1 MECDCGDAFEGDNC
15 ESETCKDKKTELV
28 LHKRS
33 VVELFKGG
41 CERLIHDEFLN
52 LILKCWYLEDRVVYF
67 T

>member
-1 MECDCGDAFEGDNC
+1 MVAADCNGQPCTANLDGDMECDCGDAFEGDNC

-41 CERLIHDEFLN
+41 CERLIHDG
-52 LILKCWYLEDRVVYF
+52 
-67 T
+67 